1 MSARIRILEAL
12 DRRSRPATASLLAHE
27 ADCQPSTA
35 AQILRE
41 LVELGA
47 ATRTKPAGAYRYE
60 LVRP

>member
-1 MSARIRILEAL
+1 
-12 DRRSRPATASLLAHE
+12 
-27 ADCQPSTA
+27 TA

-60 LVRP
+60 LVRR